1 MYFRALPFK
10 KGVRKNNINFMYDD
24 SGLGLISYG
33 VLYCNHF
40 PDFDR
45 IFIILEIKTFPIGM
59 LSDRE
64 FSQ

>member
-1 MYFRALPFK
+1 
-10 KGVRKNNINFMYDD
+10 MYDD